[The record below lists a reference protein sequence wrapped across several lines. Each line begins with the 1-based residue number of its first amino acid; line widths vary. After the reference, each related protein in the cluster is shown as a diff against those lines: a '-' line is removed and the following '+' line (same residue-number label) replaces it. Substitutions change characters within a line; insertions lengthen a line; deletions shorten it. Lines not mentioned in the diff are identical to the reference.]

1 MRAALVDYSSS
12 GSEGESEAT
21 TAGAARDRSS
31 GEVRPSAAVGG
42 REFPPR
48 DCRAAM
54 PPLPLPDSVRRMFR
68 DQEEKERVVDDC
80 SKHEGRLRTFPHEQG
95 NWATHVYMP
104 YKAGEDF
111 LDLLQLLLIC
121 GRTYVPLLT
130 GQEEFH
136 ISLSQ
141 GVVLRHHWIHSFV
154 QSLKERLA
162 SCHRFVFRAD
172 QVKVYTNETKTR
184 TFVGLEVSSGHSQM
198 LELVSEVNEVTHE
211 FNLQPFYKDPSF
223 HMSLAWCVGDMS
235 EALGGQCIQEMQE
248 IVDGFEDST
257 HFLRILGTEVRCK
270 SGNKVFSFPLR

>member
-12 GSEGESEAT
+12 GSEGESEAV
-21 TAGAARDRSS
+21 AAAAAAREKRS
-31 GEVRPSAAVGG
+31 GEARPGPAGG
-42 REFPPR
+42 RGFSPLGS
-48 DCRAAM
+48 RAAM
-54 PPLPLPDSVRRMFR
+54 PSLPLPDSVRRMFR
-68 DQEEKERVVDDC
+68 DQEEEERVEDDC
-80 SKHEGRLRTFPHEQG
+80 GKHGGRQRTFPHERG

-111 LDLLQLLLIC
+111 LDLLQLLLVC
-121 GRTYVPLLT
+121 GRTYVPQLT

-141 GVVLRHHWIHSFV
+141 GVVLRHHWINSFV
-154 QSLKERLA
+154 QSLKGRLA

-172 QVKVYTNETKTR
+172 RVKVYTNETKTR
-184 TFVGLEVSSGHSQM
+184 TFVGLEVSSGHSQV
-198 LELVSEVNEVTHE
+198 LELVTEVDEVMEE
-211 FNLQPFYKDPSF
+211 FNLMPFYKDPSF
-223 HMSLAWCVGDMS
+223 HMSLAWCVGNMS

-257 HFLRILGTEVRCK
+257 HLLRIPGTEVRCK